1 MAGQSEGGR
10 GPLQMRGRGGGAIQA
25 GGTPVAPKIMLIRH
39 AEKPAKSGPPF
50 GVDSSGNPD
59 PDSLSPLGWQRA
71 GALTV
76 FFAPARGALQD
87 AAIAVPR
94 FFFACGREEERKRL
108 RPLQTITLLA
118 ERMGTKADTTFLKGQ
133 ETEVAARAMTCPGV
147 VLISWEHKNIHLLA
161 NALLGDEDTAPQFWP
176 EERFDLVWVFDLS
189 AGSYRFRQI
198 PQLLL
203 PGDSELHIQRGAG
216 TRR

>member
-1 MAGQSEGGR
+1 MQ
-10 GPLQMRGRGGGAIQA
+10 GRGGGAIPT
-25 GGTPVAPKIMLIRH
+25 GGAPAAAKIMLIRH

-50 GVDSSGNPD
+50 GVDSAGNPD
-59 PDSLSPLGWQRA
+59 ADSLSPLGWQRA
-71 GALTV
+71 GALSV
-76 FFAPARGALQD
+76 FFAPSRGAPQD
-87 AAIAVPR
+87 PAIAVPR

-118 ERMGTKADTTFLKGQ
+118 ERMGTKVDTTFLKGQ
-133 ETEVAARAMTCPGV
+133 EAELAARARSCPGV

-161 NALLGDEDTAPQFWP
+161 NALLGDEDTAPQLWP
-176 EERFDLVWVFDLS
+176 EDRFDLVWVFDLS
-189 AGSYRFRQI
+189 AGSCRFTQV

-203 PGDSELHIQRGAG
+203 PGDSELGIERSAG